1 LIESLATTPILVD
14 LVYQRLMTAIIDCT
28 LMPGQRIRQA
38 ELAASLGVSRAPV
51 SHALQVL
58 KHQGLLQE
66 SGRKGLE
73 VAPITPERVRDLY
86 QVRASLD
93 GLAARMA
100 AERAAAGKLPKS
112 AADTLQR
119 VFAKGVQLGDET
131 PMSKRV
137 EADINFHRAIYRI
150 SGNNAIEE
158 ALEPLWPHMQR
169 AMVLVLEANTL
180 RLKAWTEHRQIMEN
194 VLAGDPAASEASAFA
209 HAANA
214 GIHTEDRLRLRQQ
227 QTVSK

>member
-1 LIESLATTPILVD
+1 MIESLASTPILVD
-14 LVYQRLMTAIIDCT
+14 LVYQRLMAAIIDCT

-51 SHALQVL
+51 SHA
-58 KHQGLLQE
+58 QGLLQE

-100 AERAAAGKLPKS
+100 AERAAADKLAKPE
-112 AADTLQR
+112 ADMLRRAFT
-119 VFAKGVQLGDET
+119 KGFQLGDDT

-137 EADINFHRAIYRI
+137 EADINFHRAIYHI
-150 SGNNAIEE
+150 CGNAAIAE
-158 ALEPLWPHMQR
+158 ALEPLWPHIQR
-169 AMVLVLEANTL
+169 AMVLVLEANML
-180 RLKAWTEHRQIMEN
+180 RIQAWTEHRQIMEN
-194 VLAGDPAASEASAFA
+194 VLGGNPEASEAAACA

-214 GIHTEDRLRLRQQ
+214 GIHTESRLRLRQQ
-227 QTVSK
+227 QSASP